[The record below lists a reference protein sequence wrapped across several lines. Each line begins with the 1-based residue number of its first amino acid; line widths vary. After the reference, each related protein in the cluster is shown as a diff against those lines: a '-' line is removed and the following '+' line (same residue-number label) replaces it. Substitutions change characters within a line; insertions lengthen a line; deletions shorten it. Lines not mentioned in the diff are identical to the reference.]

1 MILIKRSNH
10 RGTEGQ
16 VKVKR
21 AFAVALWVSASVFC
35 VRVAD
40 ANEDAFKT
48 ALNYTV
54 QIRATVPVP
63 FDGDRK
69 GSGLGAGFVV
79 DAARG
84 WIMTNAHVVG
94 RSPSRVEVA
103 FHGQD
108 FTDAAK
114 VYVDPFLDLA
124 IVRVTD
130 MTLTTGIQAPK
141 LECGVIPHVGHPV
154 GAFGHPWR
162 LQFTGTRGIISGVT
176 AKYRTELL
184 QTDAPINQG
193 NSGGPLISLENGRIV
208 GINTAGIRGAQNT
221 NFAVASKYA
230 CRILELLQAGQD
242 PSPPDLQLVYFRDVD
257 TRNELRVARS
267 YGGEDRLKLLPGDLI
282 KQVVGVDG
290 PIENE
295 TQLLHAMRGR
305 LVESSLKVAR
315 SGNEV
320 IVSGSKLPM
329 HHVLEARGI
338 YVSGVLFGPV
348 TIRDAFEINARGLM
362 VHYVESGSMGES
374 QEIEKSDLLEAV
386 DGAPVR
392 DLEELYAK
400 LQEASQARRRLTMT
414 FKKLSGGDAL
424 FSYTQRRLSVSELRM
439 IGPQPGALSAE
450 AHTGASEGS
459 ELQPASREL
468 SAGGDRR

>member
-1 MILIKRSNH
+1 MRVYPLFAGAALAGALISY
-10 RGTEGQ
+10 
-16 VKVKR
+16 
-21 AFAVALWVSASVFC
+21 VSLAYP
-35 VRVAD
+35 
-40 ANEDAFKT
+40 NEDAFKT
-48 ALNYTV
+48 ALKYTV

-103 FHGQD
+103 FHGQE
-108 FTDAAK
+108 FAEAAK

-124 IVRVTD
+124 IVRVADRNATKD
-130 MTLTTGIQAPK
+130 IQAPR
-141 LECGVIPHVGHPV
+141 LECGSVPQVGHPV

-230 CRILELLQAGQD
+230 CRILELLQKDQD

-257 TRNELRVARS
+257 SRRELRVARS
-267 YGGEDRLKLLPGDLI
+267 YGGEETLKLLPGDVI
-282 KQVVGVDG
+282 KQVTGVEGRID
-290 PIENE
+290 NE
-295 TQLLHAMRGR
+295 TQLLHALRGR
-305 LVESSLKVAR
+305 LAESSLKVVR
-315 SGNEV
+315 SGKEL
-320 IVSGSKLPM
+320 IVAGNKLPM
-329 HHVLEARGI
+329 RRVLEVRGI
-338 YVSGVLFGPV
+338 YASGVLFGPV
-348 TIRDAFEINARGLM
+348 TIRDGYEFGARGLM
-362 VHYVESGSMGES
+362 VHHVESGSIGES

-392 DLEELYAK
+392 DLEELHAK
-400 LQEASQARRRLTMT
+400 LQQANQSRRRLVMT
-414 FKKLSGGDAL
+414 FKKLTWGDTMY
-424 FSYTQRRLSVSELRM
+424 SYTRRSLSVSELRL
-439 IGPQPGALSAE
+439 IGPQPVTLSAE
-450 AHTGASEGS
+450 ASGSMSEASGPQAVS
-459 ELQPASREL
+459 QEL
-468 SAGGDRR
+468 SAIRD